1 MVEVALIISSRLDA
15 AEAEEDL
22 WKGEAPKGSHT
33 AMTVLGNGRNTSVTV
48 ILQEMGR
55 YPKREF

>member
-15 AEAEEDL
+15 AEADL

-55 YPKREF
+55 YPKKEF